1 MKKRTI
7 IIATVVLLI
16 LVSSFVF
23 LNANKNNEYDWIA
36 EETVA
41 IRDDLLANEKDIA
54 TVNGVGLPERELLR
68 RVFNIEVLFK
78 VELQKYSKML
88 TKGQMTKS
96 DYEQKI
102 ETLTKQKNETDVKEK
117 MLAEMIEDE
126 IYYQGAMNKGYLAS
140 EADIQAYYEKVFS
153 TLPAEHLEI
162 LTQYAKGLGMT
173 YETYVQEYI
182 LPLYQVKLTIG
193 NMFTGLLVEVKAK
206 HPNETVDKVYLRNS
220 NEYKELV
227 NQLKE
232 EAVVVRND

>member
-7 IIATVVLLI
+7 ILATVVLLVA
-16 LVSSFVF
+16 VSAFVF

-36 EETVA
+36 EETAA
-41 IRDDLLANEKDIA
+41 IRDDLLVNEKDIA
-54 TVNGVGLPERELLR
+54 TVNGAGLPERELLR

-78 VELQKYSKML
+78 IELQKYSKL
-88 TKGQMTKS
+88 LSAGQMTQS
-96 DYEQKI
+96 DYEQKK
-102 ETLTKQKNETDVKEK
+102 EALTKQKNETDVKEK

-126 IYYQGAMNKGYLAS
+126 IYYQAAMKNGYLAS

-153 TLPAEHLEI
+153 TLPAEYVEI

-182 LPLYQVKLTIG
+182 LPQYQVKLTIG

-206 HPNETVDKVYLRNS
+206 YPNETVDNVYLQNS

>member
-1 MKKRTI
+1 MKQRTFLI
-7 IIATVVLLI
+7 TTLALL
-16 LVSSFVF
+16 LVVSSFVF
-23 LNANKNNEYDWIA
+23 LNANKNNEYDWIS
-36 EETVA
+36 EETAA

-78 VELQKYSKML
+78 VELQKYGKLLSE
-88 TKGQMTKS
+88 GQMTKS

-102 ETLTKQKNETDVKEK
+102 EALTKQKNDTYVREK
-117 MLAEMIEDE
+117 MLDEMIEDE
-126 IYYQGAMNKGYLAS
+126 IYYQAAMERSYLAS
-140 EADIQAYYEKVFS
+140 ETEVQAYYEKILS
-153 TLPAEHLEI
+153 TLPAEHVEI

-173 YETYVQEYI
+173 YESYVQEYI

-193 NMFTGLLVEVKAK
+193 NMFTGLLGELKAK
-206 HPNETVDKVYLRNS
+206 YPNETVDNVYLQNS

-227 NQLKE
+227 NQLKA